1 MTDVPGIPAL
11 TERSIGSVTDWLM
24 TDEDEIDD
32 FRAEALKRLKAEHE
46 RELRRRSNNEL
57 PPARPAC

>member
-46 RELRRRSNNEL
+46 RELRR
-57 PPARPAC
+57 AQQ